1 MEIVYCEY
9 IKALE
14 NGFSYFTNPLARV
27 NRCILTLTL
36 THSAGMNLM
45 SGWEA
50 SPTAFPTAILCSCI
64 GSATVSL
71 ACLNLLSGRTMRR
84 QAVLR
89 LNEMETLTAALS
101 DIAVVDHILQS
112 TVERGQSL
120 DKAKFSALLQ
130 RANGEREIS
139 GREVD
144 ILFDVFDR
152 VKDGNLNQYDFD
164 EGGFA
169 AGDGTTSSSTSTSSN
184 AVTTDGWITTT
195 GK

>member
-1 MEIVYCEY
+1 MKIESCTLPILSRVCIFFDFNTY
-9 IKALE
+9 L
-14 NGFSYFTNPLARV
+14 TN
-27 NRCILTLTL
+27 
-36 THSAGMNLM
+36 SAGMNLI
-45 SGWEA
+45 SGLEA
-50 SPTAFPTAILCSCI
+50 SPTAFATAIFCSCI

-71 ACLNLLSGRTMRR
+71 ACLNLLSGRTMRT

-112 TVERGQSL
+112 TVERGHSL
-120 DKAKFSALLQ
+120 DKARFSTLLR

-139 GREVD
+139 AQEVD

-164 EGGFA
+164 EGSFA
-169 AGDGTTSSSTSTSSN
+169 AADGTKSSITTGSRSIN
-184 AVTTDGWITTT
+184 AMTTDDWITTT

>member
-1 MEIVYCEY
+1 
-9 IKALE
+9 
-14 NGFSYFTNPLARV
+14 
-27 NRCILTLTL
+27 
-36 THSAGMNLM
+36 MNLI
-45 SGWEA
+45 SGLEA
-50 SPTAFPTAILCSCI
+50 SPTAFPTAIFCSCI
-64 GSATVSL
+64 GSAIISL
-71 ACLNLLSGRTMRR
+71 SCLNLLSGRTMRK

-120 DKAKFSALLQ
+120 DKARFSTLLR

-139 GREVD
+139 SREVD

-164 EGGFA
+164 ESSFA
-169 AGDGTTSSSTSTSSN
+169 AGDGTSSRTSSSN
-184 AVTTDGWITTT
+184 AMTTDDWLTTT